1 VSSEKSTSSQVLQE
15 VDKEIGLDWYE
26 ILTKTPYSHP
36 IPSDSYLAYWSTRT
50 GKHLSLWNPND
61 ALFTL
66 FEKRIVYLEIFHE
79 LSHEASLDQASREFS
94 GIALGQDIRICNHC
108 EVKFNAQADLSRG
121 LRQLSRDSFNSYL
134 QRKACS
140 QQCADANRERTK
152 INSWQNSVKKGM
164 LPDAEFDQSITW
176 ESVWERFGP
185 YCYIC
190 GKEAIYNQKDLG
202 LRQGTNAW
210 KERWGDYR
218 REHID
223 RAAVVEHMYPR
234 SKGGTHTW
242 DNVRIAC
249 LRCNLIKGDSVPPN
263 NG

>member
-1 VSSEKSTSSQVLQE
+1 
-15 VDKEIGLDWYE
+15 
-26 ILTKTPYSHP
+26 
-36 IPSDSYLAYWSTRT
+36 
-50 GKHLSLWNPND
+50 
-61 ALFTL
+61 
-66 FEKRIVYLEIFHE
+66 
-79 LSHEASLDQASREFS
+79 
-94 GIALGQDIRICNHC
+94 
-108 EVKFNAQADLSRG
+108 
-121 LRQLSRDSFNSYL
+121 
-134 QRKACS
+134 
-140 QQCADANRERTK
+140 
-152 INSWQNSVKKGM
+152 M

-210 KERWGDYR
+210 KERWGEYR